1 MWVFII
7 LFDYKIVI
15 FLENRVFLKF
25 MESVKII
32 CENLY
37 FKWFFYIVDNKNI
50 VVRENVI
57 NMIIIYRFYFVCR
70 LFWL

>member
-15 FLENRVFLKF
+15 FLKNRVFLKF

-37 FKWFFYIVDNKNI
+37 FKWFFYIVDNINI

-57 NMIIIYRFYFVCR
+57 NMIIIYRYYFVYR

>member
-37 FKWFFYIVDNKNI
+37 FK
-50 VVRENVI
+50 
-57 NMIIIYRFYFVCR
+57 
-70 LFWL
+70 

>member
-37 FKWFFYIVDNKNI
+37 FKLFFYIVDNKNI

-57 NMIIIYRFYFVCR
+57 NMIIIYRFYFVYR
-70 LFWL
+70 LF

>member
-57 NMIIIYRFYFVCR
+57 NMIIIYRYYFVYR

>member
-57 NMIIIYRFYFVCR
+57 NVIIIYRFYFVYR

>member
-57 NMIIIYRFYFVCR
+57 NMIIIYRFYFVYR

>member
-25 MESVKII
+25 VESVKII

-57 NMIIIYRFYFVCR
+57 NMIIIYRYYFVYR

>member
-25 MESVKII
+25 VESVKII

-37 FKWFFYIVDNKNI
+37 FKWFFYIVDNINI

-57 NMIIIYRFYFVCR
+57 NMIIIYRYYFVYR

>member
-25 MESVKII
+25 VESVKII

-57 NMIIIYRFYFVCR
+57 NMIIIYRFYFVYR